1 MQYFRCNAR
10 IVVTMKAMKLLRM
23 LGLAG
28 VLVMSAGFESED
40 FSLVALKDYQKEF
53 KSKSIGAC
61 ATSSTKTYEDYRMIT
76 APDSRQYW
84 HIKNHMTVDEETGFL
99 YDEDGFIGVALGYS
113 FGEIGTRYYFILDSG
128 IILPVVKIDAKAAVD
143 ASNGCSANLNASVL
157 EFVIDSDKAA
167 EYFGGNNGYACNGN
181 FNNYEYLEG
190 SISDV
195 ELVLSEKL
203 EEGVIYE
210 NSIVDPLRKEEENDG
225 IRMVKGG
232 Y

>member
-1 MQYFRCNAR
+1 MGDAR
-10 IVVTMKAMKLLRM
+10 ITITMKTGKILKL

-40 FSLVALKDYQKEF
+40 FSLVALKDYEKEF
-53 KSKSIGAC
+53 KSRSIGAC

-84 HIKNHMTVDEETGFL
+84 HIRNHMTVDEETGFL

-128 IILPVVKIDAKAAVD
+128 IVLPVVKIDAKAAVD
-143 ASNGCSANLNASVL
+143 ASNGCSADLNASVL
-157 EFVIDSDKAA
+157 EFVIDSDRAA

-181 FNNYEYLEG
+181 FNNYEYLQG

-195 ELVLSEKL
+195 ELVLDEKL
-203 EEGVIYE
+203 EEGVIYQ
-210 NSIVDPLRKEEENDG
+210 NSLIEPLRKEEGDDE